1 MINHGYVSKLEIC
14 KNLIKTMGKSNT
26 GGLQVIFAI
35 VNKGVI
41 EGFPEKMTF
50 EQRAEE
56 GKEISHVSI

>member
-1 MINHGYVSKLEIC
+1 
-14 KNLIKTMGKSNT
+14 MGKSNT